1 MKNDYQCPYNILPE
15 DVTCEY
21 KSARMDLPKTITLH
35 YHDGYE
41 LLMFLN
47 GDVSMFVG
55 SIEKKL
61 VRGDLVIV
69 PPYAVHGLN
78 LEGVPEDVISHYER
92 VVLNIRPNFLKTL
105 SDESADLFRFL
116 KELSSEEYSIVH
128 IDSESLNS
136 FLRMLDRLGA
146 ALRNRQFGH
155 SLMSKAALTEFIV
168 NLAHYAHHSAPAE
181 FKNSMPRA
189 VTEVIRYVDENLTGE
204 LTVEMI
210 AEKLHHNTDYIGR
223 LFKKATGGALKYYIN
238 AKKMSLAQQYLSQG
252 YPPSDVCYM
261 VGFENY
267 SSFSRRF
274 RAQVGMP
281 PKQYQQKEWNDK
293 QE

>member
-15 DVTCEY
+15 NVTCEY
-21 KSARMDLPKTITLH
+21 KCARMDLPKTITLH

-47 GDVSMFVG
+47 GDVGMFVG

-92 VVLNIRPNFLKTL
+92 VVLNIRPNFLKTI
-105 SDESADLFRFL
+105 SDENTDLFRVL

-128 IDSESLNS
+128 IDSDALNG
-136 FLRMLDRLGA
+136 FLDMLDRIGKTLQD
-146 ALRNRQFGH
+146 RQFGH
-155 SLMSKAALTEFIV
+155 SLMSKIALTEFIV
-168 NLAHYAHHSAPAE
+168 ELTRYSHHSIPTE
-181 FKNSMPRA
+181 FKNTMPRA
-189 VTEVIRYVDENLTGE
+189 VTEVIRYVDENLTSE
-204 LTVEMI
+204 LTVELI

-238 AKKMSLAQQYLSQG
+238 AKKMSLAQQYLSEG

-267 SSFSRRF
+267 TSFSRRF

-281 PKQYQQKEWNDK
+281 PKKYQQRE
-293 QE
+293 